1 MAETSD
7 ITSTKM
13 QDFEE
18 WLGAP
23 ARTEHDL
30 VRLIER
36 GLPTSFI
43 SNLIRHGISRQEAFS
58 IIINPRTFKHRKSK
72 KQPLSREESERAV
85 RTVRVISR
93 AQAVLGDQERA
104 LEWMRAPKKRFDGRT
119 PMQMLATEPGGRL
132 VDEMLVQ
139 IDEGMFA

>member
-1 MAETSD
+1 MQ
-7 ITSTKM
+7 
-13 QDFEE
+13 QDFED

-23 ARTEHDL
+23 ARTEQDV

-36 GLPTSFI
+36 GLPTSVI
-43 SNLIRHGISRQEAFS
+43 ANLIRRGISRQEAFG
-58 IIINPRTFKHRKSK
+58 IIINPRTFKHRKNK

-93 AQAVLGDQERA
+93 AQAVLGDQGKA
-104 LEWMRAPKKRFDGRT
+104 LEWMRAPKKRFGGKT